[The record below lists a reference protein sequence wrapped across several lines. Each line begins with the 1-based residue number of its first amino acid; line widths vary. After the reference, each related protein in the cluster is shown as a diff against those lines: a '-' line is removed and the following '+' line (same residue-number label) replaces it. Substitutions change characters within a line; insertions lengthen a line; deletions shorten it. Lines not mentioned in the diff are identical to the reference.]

1 MSAWKQRESR
11 LSPASSLPA
20 AEDSCFVSGRR
31 FSDGVHFS
39 KSQPRLGECK
49 ESRNVDYAP
58 DNRRNRCPVFHLG
71 VRTRATGSAGE
82 SEGASELGSDS
93 DGARHGRAETR
104 MPSREQYKKSVWVLK
119 APEAEL
125 TDATGKQNRASLR
138 GTGTEA
144 HRWSR
149 GAPTPRTT
157 ISTRRLSSAD
167 SESSHITSRRR
178 VETAPNKKDCGI
190 LRHEAMTTWQR
201 EERHPDPLPC
211 RVRRKTCP

>member
-1 MSAWKQRESR
+1 MSTMFPTIGAIASLCFIWGFGPARPEVPES
-11 LSPASSLPA
+11 LKAPAS
-20 AEDSCFVSGRR
+20 E
-31 FSDGVHFS
+31 GVILMGH
-39 KSQPRLGECK
+39 
-49 ESRNVDYAP
+49 
-58 DNRRNRCPVFHLG
+58 
-71 VRTRATGSAGE
+71 ATGVQRLECQAE
-82 SEGASELGSDS
+82 SS
-93 DGARHGRAETR
+93 T
-104 MPSREQYKKSVWVLK
+104 KKSAWVLK

-144 HRWSR
+144 DRWSR

-157 ISTRRLSSAD
+157 LSTRRLSSAD
-167 SESSHITSRRR
+167 SESPHITSRRR